1 MHDTVAARDIPDPG
15 DTRRG
20 ARRVTRLTHATPM
33 TITPRMTGL
42 TTAPT
47 PALLGS
53 APRLT
58 QATIATLSTRLPPRT
73 LFARTAS
80 SLSKTSRHKPKH
92 LVTKASIATGKPQR
106 RRYSALDKRVET
118 GRLRI

>member
-1 MHDTVAARDIPDPG
+1 MAARDIPNPG
-15 DTRRG
+15 DTWRG
-20 ARRVTRLTHATPM
+20 ARRVTRLTPATSA
-33 TITPRMTGL
+33 TIIPRMTGL

-47 PALLGS
+47 PALPAR

-58 QATIATLSTRLPPRT
+58 PATLATLSTRLPPRT

-80 SLSKTSRHKPKH
+80 SLSKTPRHKPK
-92 LVTKASIATGKPQR
+92 LLLTKASIATGKPQR
-106 RRYSALDKRVET
+106 RRYSALNKRVET